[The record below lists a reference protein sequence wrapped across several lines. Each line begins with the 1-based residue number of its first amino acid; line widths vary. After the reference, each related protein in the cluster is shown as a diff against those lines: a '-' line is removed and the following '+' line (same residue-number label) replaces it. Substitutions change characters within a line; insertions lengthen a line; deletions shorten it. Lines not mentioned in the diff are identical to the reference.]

1 MAISVK
7 KAVTAA
13 TDYLKDFGSILP
25 SQTGLRL
32 EETEL
37 WDDPRMWI
45 ITVSF
50 QAEPFDDTSRI
61 YKQFRIDADS
71 GEVLSMKSTQA
82 V

>member
-1 MAISVK
+1 MTISVK

-13 TDYLKDFGSILP
+13 TDYLRDFSSILP

-37 WDDPRMWI
+37 WEDPSMWI
-45 ITVSF
+45 ITISI
-50 QAEPFDDTSRI
+50 QSNPFDETTRI

-71 GEVLSMKSTQA
+71 GEVISMKGTQA